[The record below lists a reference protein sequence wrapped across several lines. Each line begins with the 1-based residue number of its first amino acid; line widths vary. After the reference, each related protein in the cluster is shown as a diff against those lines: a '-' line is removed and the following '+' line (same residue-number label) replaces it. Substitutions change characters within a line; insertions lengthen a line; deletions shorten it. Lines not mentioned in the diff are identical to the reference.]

1 MTFTTFISQLRNQV
15 GDTRRRVHIDFV
27 GDATTTVFQMP
38 QDTFPVLDQAA
49 TYAVKLAGATQTET
63 THYTLDKE
71 AGTLVMVTAPTNG
84 TALTIDSSAVYLT
97 DASYLQ
103 ITNDVTKSLGD
114 DFFKEFVD
122 ATNFLTTAN
131 MLSLSLVASQPN
143 CIAVYELGYRSAT
156 TEDWTPVE
164 NFSNWRYD
172 RDNNIIYI
180 GGRESFSISNQ
191 FLRIRGLKTYT
202 LGATVG
208 DTIDIQDKFMTII
221 ELGSIARY
229 WKYRYKNVIQLIS
242 KMSTESTRT
251 PLQELM
257 MLADRF
263 TRDFMDEKARLKPGK
278 PARQLPN
285 LLNGSPRP

>member
-1 MTFTTFISQLRNQV
+1 MTFTTFILQLRNQV

-27 GDATTTVFQMP
+27 GDGTTIVFQMP
-38 QDTFPVLDQAA
+38 QDTFPVLDQTA
-49 TYAVKLAGATQTET
+49 TYAVKLAGVTKTET
-63 THYTLDKE
+63 TDYILDKE

-103 ITNDVTKSLGD
+103 IVNDVTKSLGD

-191 FLRIRGLKTYT
+191 LLRIRGLKTYT
-202 LGATVG
+202 LGTAVG